1 MTPNLYRLSNEFE
14 INFIYTMKCS
24 WEVYQDGEK
33 CYSMKFLPQYLLLQI
48 TRVMDF
54 FGRATDLFG
63 RSAWLRLEAE
73 ATSIFFFFFHRW
85 EETHREREGRRWEGE
100 KREGLGKERKEKLKH
115 GGERQCPVWRDML
128 PGPFTSAVKLPNTQD
143 KWCGW
148 TCTSLGRNQL
158 KSWMSANWK
167 SSLYVQLNFCKSYV
181 RACLKGISNESFNN
195 MNNSCPRL
203 SGW

>member
-73 ATSIFFFFFHRW
+73 ATSIFFFFPQMGRDTQRKRR
-85 EETHREREGRRWEGE
+85 EEVGRGKKGRTRKRE
-100 KREGLGKERKEKLKH
+100 KREAQAWWWETVPSVTWHVARTLHIGSKVTKH
-115 GGERQCPVWRDML
+115 TRQMMWVD
-128 PGPFTSAVKLPNTQD
+128 
-143 KWCGW
+143 
-148 TCTSLGRNQL
+148 
-158 KSWMSANWK
+158 
-167 SSLYVQLNFCKSYV
+167 LY
-181 RACLKGISNESFNN
+181 IS
-195 MNNSCPRL
+195 
-203 SGW
+203 G